1 MTVFQ
6 TTCQIII
13 GLGILNV
20 WLFRN
25 KKATPYRGSNAN
37 NLKEE
42 FAAYGLPPYA
52 VWVIGT
58 DQSERRHCSSG
69 GHFRSGVTQPAAIV
83 IAVLMAGAVAMHAK
97 VKDPVR
103 CYLPATAMLLLS
115 LAVIFTGRS

>member
-6 TTCQIII
+6 ITCQIII
-13 GLGILNV
+13 SLGILNV
-20 WLFRN
+20 WLLRG
-25 KKATPYRGSNAN
+25 KRATPYRGSNAS

-58 DQSERRHCSSG
+58 IKVG
-69 GHFRSGVTQPAAIV
+69 AAIALLVGIFVPAVAQPAAIV
-83 IAVLMAGAVAMHAK
+83 IAVLMASAVAMHAK
-97 VKDPVR
+97 VKDPLR

-115 LAVIFTGRS
+115 LAVIFTERS

>member
-6 TTCQIII
+6 ITCQVIVS
-13 GLGILNV
+13 LGILNV
-20 WLFRN
+20 WLFRS
-25 KKATPYRGSNAN
+25 KKATAYRGSNAS

-58 DQSERRHCSSG
+58 IKVSAAIALLVGIFVPSVAE
-69 GHFRSGVTQPAAIV
+69 PAAIV

-103 CYLPATAMLLLS
+103 CYLPATTMLLLS
-115 LAVIFTGRS
+115 LAVIFTERS